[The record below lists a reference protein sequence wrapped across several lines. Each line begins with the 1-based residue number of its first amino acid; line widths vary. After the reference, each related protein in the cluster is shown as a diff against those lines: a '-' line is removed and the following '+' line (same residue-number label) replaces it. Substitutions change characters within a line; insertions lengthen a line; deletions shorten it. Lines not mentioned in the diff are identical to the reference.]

1 MQAYAAALVATTLH
15 GSRDVN
21 GDRNGWDKPPKG
33 RSAAVAE
40 RCALTTREHG
50 SHPAAF
56 VGELG
61 VADGVDPLMNAVQT
75 AHPGAVSNPIRI
87 EPCGQQLHHRE
98 NTMLPGSDPRGD
110 RIRIDAFPGHIPY
123 KASNPADSPLWPG
136 PPLRIHA
143 LSQCCC

>member
-21 GDRNGWDKPPKG
+21 GARNGWDKPPKG

-87 EPCGQQLHHRE
+87 EPATLTRHFNALLRNAHLRPIRFHDLRHSTATLLLEQGVELVVIKELLSHRSSAH
-98 NTMLPGSDPRGD
+98 L
-110 RIRIDAFPGHIPY
+110 
-123 KASNPADSPLWPG
+123 
-136 PPLRIHA
+136 
-143 LSQCCC
+143 